1 MHAKNVCM
9 PSILRRYSCRRQ
21 NISMHGK
28 SPESM
33 RVTYMKHAMHVLV
46 MELWNLASQP
56 SPENTNT
63 TKNYFSDGHFSIIDR
78 PCINL
83 EGMKT
88 RSLVPRLHHA
98 CKERVWGRC
107 RHFLGLT
114 HYHDRTCSN
123 TNLCK

>member
-56 SPENTNT
+56 GPENTNC
-63 TKNYFSDGHFSIIDR
+63 KIQQKKYFSDGHFSIIASS
-78 PCINL
+78 
-83 EGMKT
+83 M
-88 RSLVPRLHHA
+88 
-98 CKERVWGRC
+98 
-107 RHFLGLT
+107 
-114 HYHDRTCSN
+114 Y
-123 TNLCK
+123 